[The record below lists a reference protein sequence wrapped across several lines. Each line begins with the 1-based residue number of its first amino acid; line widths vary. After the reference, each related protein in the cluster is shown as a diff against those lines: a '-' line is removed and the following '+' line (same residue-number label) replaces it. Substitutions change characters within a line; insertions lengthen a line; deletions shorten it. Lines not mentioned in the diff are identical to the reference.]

1 MDNSIEK
8 LTDEYIK
15 NNIKDINYEYIKI
28 IKFIIKESNK
38 LNLNKDEINNNI
50 DNILKNY
57 NISSNDYKTISNN
70 LINTLFNNS
79 KIKNITKISHINNIN
94 TIKRNLN
101 ELLSKYIYE
110 NDINS
115 ENFMKNIYNI
125 LELLIENLHKY
136 EINKN
141 KPSIIIYEI
150 IDKQLNNI
158 LKDNLFLID
167 NNLIKILVT
176 EYVDSFIDLDNDES
190 NILFNE
196 IKKNVC
202 SNIFKC
208 LQKNN

>member
-1 MDNSIEK
+1 MDNSIDK

-38 LNLNKDEINNNI
+38 LNLNKDEIHNHI

-57 NISSNDYKTISNN
+57 NISSNDYNTISNN

-115 ENFMKNIYNI
+115 ENFMKNIYYI

>member
-110 NDINS
+110 NNINS

>member
-57 NISSNDYKTISNN
+57 NISSNDYNTISNN